1 MVDVRARAM
10 DVKVVLFGA
19 NGRIGQLIMK
29 EALDRGY
36 QVTAVVRDQT
46 RMTEQYENLRVVE
59 GNVMNIDEVA
69 SICEGHQA
77 IISAVGTTLGA
88 EEELA
93 VVAHSIVEGAKRSG
107 ISRLVIVG
115 EAGSLEVASGMK
127 WMDTD
132 EYPIE
137 SKPLAIAHAK
147 AYEIYSESDLDWTY
161 CSPPAQIIDGRR
173 TGQFRIGTDKL
184 ILDESDRSTI
194 SAEDYAAAIID
205 EVEDPYFLRARFTVA
220 Y

>member
-1 MVDVRARAM
+1 
-10 DVKVVLFGA
+10 
-19 NGRIGQLIMK
+19 MK

-36 QVTAVVRDQT
+36 QVTAVVRDHT

-59 GNVMNIDEVA
+59 GNAMDADNVA
-69 SICEGHQA
+69 SICEGHQV
-77 IISAVGTTLGA
+77 IISAVGASLGA

-93 VVAHSIVEGAKRSG
+93 IVAHSIVEGARRSG
-107 ISRLVIVG
+107 ISRLVVVG
-115 EAGSLEVASGMK
+115 EAGSLEVASGIK

-132 EYPIE
+132 EYPKE
-137 SKPLAIAHAK
+137 SKPLAIAHVK
-147 AYEIYSESDLDWTY
+147 AYEIYSQSDLDWTY
-161 CSPPAQIIDGRR
+161 CSPPAQIIPGRR

-184 ILDESDRSTI
+184 ILDESDRSSI